1 MEWTPFRLFTRESL
15 FNIERR
21 IAEEQAAKEAE
32 KTAKESESESED
44 DGDETTHD
52 HEPKPNPKLEAGR
65 KLPPSLEDVPQA
77 YIARPLE
84 DLDEF
89 YHNQKARLR
98 KQFACVCVVASLCPW
113 CALIYVCVCE
123 SPFINIINKTH
134 KNYKE
139 RCHKNFI
146 QCLS

>member
-1 MEWTPFRLFTRESL
+1 MAQDQTLANTTRCAVPSSVRMEEDAAMEWTPFRLFTRESL

-98 KQFACVCVVASLCPW
+98 KQFACVCCGESLSM
-113 CALIYVCVCE
+113 VCVD
-123 SPFINIINKTH
+123 TYG
-134 KNYKE
+134 YK
-139 RCHKNFI
+139 HI
-146 QCLS
+146 